1 MGYLAGYLS
10 DPVTLH
16 RVGVGPVD
24 GLAGVDA
31 AYLVGAVVAVRHPVT
46 PEAELNAE
54 AVITLE
60 LVSLAHRGTVSLVIS
75 AVLDP
80 VTPGTGQGN

>member
-16 RVGVGPVD
+16 RVGVGPIQ
-24 GLAGVDA
+24 GLGGVDA
-31 AYLVGAVVAVRHPVT
+31 PNLVGAVVAVRHPVT

-54 AVITLE
+54 AVIAPE
-60 LVSLAHRGTVSLVIS
+60 LVSLAHRGTVSLVIR

-80 VTPGTGQGN
+80 VTSGTEQGN